1 MTIAGYSGKPL
12 AVKLG
17 IKAGFRVA
25 VINAPADYL
34 STTLGAVPAEVSFA
48 DSLAGEADAFDL
60 IHYFTRQAAELREQ
74 FPALKAAIKQQG
86 SLWVSWPKGS
96 SKVPTDLNEN
106 LIREIGLDG
115 GLVDVKVA
123 AVDAVWSALKFVY
136 RLKDRA

>member
-1 MTIAGYSGKPL
+1 MTIVGYSGKPL

-25 VINAPADYL
+25 VIHAPADYF
-34 STTLGAVPAEVSFA
+34 SATLGDVPPDVTFA
-48 DSLAGEADAFDL
+48 NTVEGHTASLDL
-60 IHYFTRQAAELREQ
+60 IHFFTHQAAELRAH
-74 FPALKAAIKQQG
+74 FPALKAAMTQAG
-86 SLWVSWPKGS
+86 CLWVSWPKGS